1 MSDNEFDVIFIGGGP
16 GGYAGA
22 IRAAQ
27 LGLKTMLIDD
37 RKGDD
42 GKPAP
47 GGTCLNVGC
56 IPSKALLDSS
66 KHFHHIQHDYTAHG
80 INTEGVSIDVDKM
93 LERKRKVVKQLTG
106 GLVQLFKANKIEFVN
121 GRGKLF
127 SERQVEV
134 SPNDGDSYTAT
145 AKHVVL
151 AAGSVPFS
159 IPNVEVDNEYILD
172 NVGAL
177 EIPEVPERFGVI
189 GAGVIGLEMGSVWSR
204 LGSET
209 LLFEAL
215 DDFLPAIDRDM
226 SKIAQREFKKQKLD
240 IRMGCKVAGAEVGE
254 GKVTVRYSDGDE
266 EHEEVF
272 DRLLVAVGRR
282 AATED
287 LLSDDSGVSITDR
300 GQVEV
305 DGHCRTSTDGVW
317 AIGDLVRGPMLAHK
331 ASEEGI
337 AVAESIAGQAGHIN
351 LETVPWVIYTDPEI
365 AWVGKTEAQLE
376 EEGTEYRV
384 GAFPFAATGRGLA
397 MGNAVGQVKIL
408 ADPETDE
415 LLGCQIVGSYASE
428 FIGEVVVAMEFNGS
442 AEDLARIVHAHPTL
456 SEAVHEAAL
465 SVDKR
470 AIHKAN

>member
-1 MSDNEFDVIFIGGGP
+1 MSDNQFDVIFIGGGP

-27 LGLKTMLIDD
+27 LGLKTLLIDD
-37 RKGDD
+37 RTGDD

-66 KHFHHIQHDYTAHG
+66 KHFHHIQHDYTEHG
-80 INTEGVSIDVDKM
+80 IVTEGVKIDVDKM
-93 LERKRKVVKQLTG
+93 LERKRKVVKQLNS
-106 GLVQLFKANKIEFVN
+106 GLIQLFKANRIEFVN

-134 SPNDGDSYTAT
+134 APNEGEKYIAT
-145 AKHVVL
+145 GRNIVL

-159 IPNVEVDNEYILD
+159 IPNVEIDNELILD

-177 EIPEVPERFGVI
+177 EIPNVPERLGII

-204 LGSET
+204 LGAEVVI
-209 LLFEAL
+209 LEAL
-215 DDFLPAIDRDM
+215 DEFLPAIDRDM
-226 SKIAQREFKKQKLD
+226 ARIAQREFRKQKLD
-240 IRMGCKVAGAEVGE
+240 IRMGCTVGGAETGD
-254 GKVTVRYSDGDE
+254 GKVKVSYSDGSDD
-266 EHEEVF
+266 HEETF
-272 DRLLVAVGRR
+272 DRLLVAVGRK
-282 AATED
+282 AASD
-287 LLSDDSGVSITDR
+287 GLLADDCGVELTDR
-300 GQVEV
+300 GQVQV
-305 DGHCRTSTDGVW
+305 DEHCSTTAENIW

-337 AVAESIAGQAGHIN
+337 AVAEIIAGQAGHVN

-365 AWVGKTEAQLE
+365 AWVGKTEARLKE
-376 EEGTEYRV
+376 DGVEYRT
-384 GAFPFAATGRGLA
+384 GTFPFAATGRGLA
-397 MGNAVGQVKIL
+397 MGNAAGQVKII
-408 ADPETDE
+408 ADAETDA
-415 LLGCQIVGSYASE
+415 LLGAQIVGPQASE
-428 FIGEVVVAMEFNGS
+428 FIGEVVVTMEFNGA

-465 SVDKR
+465 AVDKR

>member
-1 MSDNEFDVIFIGGGP
+1 MSDNQFDVIFIGGGP

-22 IRAAQ
+22 IRAGQ
-27 LGLKTMLIDD
+27 LGLKTLLIDD
-37 RKGDD
+37 RKGED

-66 KHFHHIQHDYTAHG
+66 KHFHHIQHDYTDHG
-80 INTEGVSIDVDKM
+80 INTEGISIDVNKM
-93 LERKRKVVKQLTG
+93 LERKRKVVKQLNTG
-106 GLVQLFKANKIEFVN
+106 LIQLFKTNKVEFAN

-134 SPNDGDSYTAT
+134 SPNDGDKYTAS

-177 EIPEVPERFGVI
+177 EIPEVPKSFGVI

-204 LGSET
+204 LGAET
-209 LLFEAL
+209 VLFEAL
-215 DDFLPAIDRDM
+215 DEFLPAVDRDM
-226 SKIAQREFKKQKLD
+226 AKLAQREFKKQKLD
-240 IRMGCKVAGAEVGE
+240 IRMGCKVSGAEVVD
-254 GKVTVRYSDGDE
+254 GKVKLSYNDGE
-266 EHEEVF
+266 KEHEELF
-272 DRLLVAVGRR
+272 DRLLVSVGRK
-282 AATED
+282 AAAD
-287 LLSDDSGVSITDR
+287 NLFSNDSGVQVSNR
-300 GQVEV
+300 GQIEV
-305 DGHCRTSTDGVW
+305 DDHCRTTAKNIW

-337 AVAESIAGQAGHIN
+337 AVAESIAGQAGHVN

-365 AWVGKTEAQLE
+365 AWVGRTEAQLK
-376 EEGTEYRV
+376 EEGIEYRV
-384 GAFPFAATGRGLA
+384 GSFPFAATGRGLA
-397 MGNAVGQVKIL
+397 MGNATGQVKIL
-408 ADPETDE
+408 ADAETDE
-415 LLGCQIVGSYASE
+415 LLGCQIVGSTASE
-428 FIGEVVVAMEFNGS
+428 FIGEVVVAMEFKGS

-465 SVDKR
+465 AVDKR
-470 AIHKAN
+470 AIHKVN

>member
-1 MSDNEFDVIFIGGGP
+1 MSDNQFDVIFIGGGP

-22 IRAAQ
+22 IRTAQ
-27 LGLKTMLIDD
+27 LGLKTLLIDD

-66 KHFHHIQHDYTAHG
+66 KHFHHIQHDYTEHG
-80 INTEGVSIDVDKM
+80 ISTGDVSIDVDKM
-93 LERKRKVVKQLTG
+93 LDRKRKVVKQLNS
-106 GLVQLFKANKIEFVN
+106 GLIQLFKANKIDFVN

-127 SERQVEV
+127 ADRQVEV
-134 SPNDGDSYTAT
+134 TPNDGDKYTAT
-145 AKHVVL
+145 AKHIVL

-189 GAGVIGLEMGSVWSR
+189 GAGVIGLEMGSVWRR
-204 LGSET
+204 LGSDVV
-209 LLFEAL
+209 LLEAV
-215 DDFLPAIDRDM
+215 DDFLPVIDRDM
-226 SKIAQREFKKQKLD
+226 ARIAQREFKKQGLD
-240 IRMGCKVAGAEVGE
+240 IRMGCKVSGAKVED
-254 GKVTVRYSDGDE
+254 GKVSVTYSDGKDE
-266 EHEEVF
+266 HTEVF
-272 DRLLVAVGRR
+272 DKLLVAVGRR
-282 AATED
+282 AASD
-287 LLSDDSGVSITDR
+287 GLVSDDSGVKLTDR

-305 DGHCRTSTDGVW
+305 DGHCRTSADGVW

-337 AVAESIAGQAGHIN
+337 AVAETLAGQSGHIN
-351 LETVPWVIYTDPEI
+351 LETIPWVIYTDPEI
-365 AWVGKTEAQLE
+365 AWVGKTEAELKDA
-376 EEGTEYRV
+376 GIEYRS
-384 GAFPFAATGRGLA
+384 GSFPFAATGRGLA
-397 MGNAVGQVKIL
+397 MGNASGQVKIL
-408 ADPETDE
+408 ADAETDE
-415 LLGCQIVGSYASE
+415 LLGCQIVGANASE
-428 FIGEVVVAMEFNGS
+428 LIGEVVVTMEFHGA

-465 SVDKR
+465 AVDKR

>member
-1 MSDNEFDVIFIGGGP
+1 MSENEFDVIFIGGGP

-37 RKGDD
+37 RQGDD

-66 KHFHHIQHDYTAHG
+66 KHFHHIQHDYTDHG
-80 INTEGVSIDVDKM
+80 ISVDGLSIDIDTM

-127 SERQVEV
+127 ADRQVEV
-134 SPNDGDSYTAT
+134 TPNDGDKYTVT
-145 AKHVVL
+145 GQHIVL
-151 AAGSVPFS
+151 AAGSVAFS
-159 IPNVEVDNEYILD
+159 IPNVEVDNELILD

-177 EIPEVPERFGVI
+177 EIAQVPKRFGVI

-209 LLFEAL
+209 VLLEAV
-215 DDFLPAIDRDM
+215 DDFLPVIDRDM
-226 SKIAQREFKKQKLD
+226 AKLAQREFKKQGLD
-240 IRMGCKVAGAEVGE
+240 IRMGCRVSAAEASD
-254 GKVTVRYSDGDE
+254 GKVKVSYTKDGE
-266 EHEEVF
+266 EHQEVF
-272 DRLLVAVGRR
+272 DKLLVAVGRKP
-282 AATED
+282 ATD
-287 LLSDDSGVSITDR
+287 QLLADDSGVSLTER
-300 GQVEV
+300 GQIEV
-305 DGHCRTSTDGVW
+305 DGSCRTSADQIW

-337 AVAESIAGQAGHIN
+337 AVAESIAGQAAHIN
-351 LETVPWVIYTDPEI
+351 LDTVPWVIYTDPEI
-365 AWVGKTEAQLE
+365 AWLGKTETQLKE
-376 EEGTEYRV
+376 QGIEYKT
-384 GAFPFAATGRGLA
+384 GSFPFAATGRGLA

-408 ADPETDE
+408 ADAESDE
-415 LLGCQIVGSYASE
+415 LLGCQIVGPSASE

-442 AEDLARIVHAHPTL
+442 SEDLARIVHAHPTL

-465 SVDKR
+465 AVDKR
-470 AIHKAN
+470 AIHKVN

>member
-37 RKGDD
+37 RKGED

-66 KHFHHIQHDYTAHG
+66 KHFHHIQHDYTDHG
-80 INTEGVSIDVDKM
+80 ISTEGVSIDVDKM
-93 LERKRKVVKQLTG
+93 LERKRKVVKQLNTG
-106 GLVQLFKANKIEFVN
+106 LIQLFKANKIEFVN

-134 SPNDGDSYTAT
+134 TPNDGDKYTAT

-204 LGSET
+204 LGAEVV
-209 LLFEAL
+209 LFEAL

-226 SKIAQREFKKQKLD
+226 AKIAQREFKKQKLD
-240 IRMGCKVAGAEVGE
+240 IRMGCKVSGAEVSTARSSSATTTAR
-254 GKVTVRYSDGDE
+254 KTTRKCSTVCWWRW
-266 EHEEVF
+266 
-272 DRLLVAVGRR
+272 AQGRR
-282 AATED
+282 PTTWWPMTAA
-287 LLSDDSGVSITDR
+287 SNDR
-300 GQVEV
+300 PRPDRSRRPLPDQRRKHLGHRRPGTRPDAGAQ
-305 DGHCRTSTDGVW
+305 GFRGRHCRGRIDRRPGRPSSTSRPS
-317 AIGDLVRGPMLAHK
+317 RGSSTPIPK
-331 ASEEGI
+331 SPG
-337 AVAESIAGQAGHIN
+337 
-351 LETVPWVIYTDPEI
+351 
-365 AWVGKTEAQLE
+365 
-376 EEGTEYRV
+376 
-384 GAFPFAATGRGLA
+384 
-397 MGNAVGQVKIL
+397 
-408 ADPETDE
+408 
-415 LLGCQIVGSYASE
+415 
-428 FIGEVVVAMEFNGS
+428 
-442 AEDLARIVHAHPTL
+442 
-456 SEAVHEAAL
+456 
-465 SVDKR
+465 
-470 AIHKAN
+470 

>member
-1 MSDNEFDVIFIGGGP
+1 MADNEFDVIFIGGGP

-27 LGLKTMLIDD
+27 LGLKTLLIDD
-37 RKGDD
+37 RQGDD

-66 KHFHHIQHDYTAHG
+66 KHYHHIQHDYRAHG
-80 INTEGVSIDVDKM
+80 IQTDGLSIDIDTM
-93 LERKRKVVKQLTG
+93 LGRKRKAVKQLNS
-106 GLVQLFKANKIEFVN
+106 GLIQLFKANEIEFVN

-127 SERQVEV
+127 ADRQVEV
-134 SPNDGDSYTAT
+134 APNDGEKHIAT
-145 AKHVVL
+145 AKHIVL

-159 IPNVEVDNEYILD
+159 IPNVEIDNEYILD

-177 EIPEVPERFGVI
+177 EIPEVPGRFGVI

-204 LGSET
+204 LGAET
-209 LLFEAL
+209 VLLEAL
-215 DDFLPAIDRDM
+215 DEFLPAIDRDM
-226 SKIAQREFKKQKLD
+226 ARLARREFKKQKLD
-240 IRMGCKVAGAEVGE
+240 IRMGCKVTGAEVAD
-254 GKVTVRYSDGDE
+254 GKVRVTYSDGDE

-272 DRLLVAVGRR
+272 DKLLVAVGRR
-282 AATED
+282 AAVD
-287 LLSDDSGVSITDR
+287 GLVADDAGVRVTDR

-305 DGHCRTSTDGVW
+305 DARCRTSADGVW

-337 AVAESIAGQAGHIN
+337 AVAESIAGQPGHVN

-365 AWVGKTEAQLE
+365 AWVGSNEAELDEQGVDYRT
-376 EEGTEYRV
+376 GT
-384 GAFPFAATGRGLA
+384 FPFAATGRGLA
-397 MGNAVGQVKIL
+397 MGNAAGQVKIM
-408 ADPETDE
+408 ADAETDE
-415 LLGCQIVGSYASE
+415 LLGCQIIGSYASE

-465 SVDKR
+465 AVDKR

>member
-27 LGLKTMLIDD
+27 LGLKALLIDD
-37 RKGDD
+37 RTGED

-66 KHFHHIQHDYTAHG
+66 KHFHHIQHDYKAHG
-80 INTEGVSIDVDKM
+80 IETDGVRIDVDKM
-93 LERKRKVVKQLTG
+93 LERKRKAVKQLTG

-127 SERQVEV
+127 ADRQVEV
-134 SPNDGDSYTAT
+134 APNEGDKYTAS
-145 AKHVVL
+145 ARHVVL

-159 IPNVEVDNEYILD
+159 IPNVDVDNETILD

-189 GAGVIGLEMGSVWSR
+189 GAGVIGLEMSSVWSR
-204 LGSET
+204 LGAET
-209 LLFEAL
+209 VLLEAM
-215 DDFLPAIDRDM
+215 DEFLPAIDRDM
-226 SKIAQREFKKQKLD
+226 AKIAQREFKKQKLD
-240 IRMGCKVAGAEVGE
+240 IRLGCRVAGAEVVDGRV
-254 GKVTVRYSDGDE
+254 KVTYSDGDD

-282 AATED
+282 AATEN
-287 LLSDDSGVSITDR
+287 LLSDDAGVELTER
-300 GQVEV
+300 GQVDV
-305 DGHCRTSTDGVW
+305 DDHCRTSADGVW

-337 AVAESIAGQAGHIN
+337 AVAESIAGGAGHVN

-365 AWVGKTEAQLE
+365 AWVGRTERELE
-376 EEGTEYRV
+376 EAGVDYRTGT
-384 GAFPFAATGRGLA
+384 FPFAATGRGLA
-397 MGNAVGQVKIL
+397 MGNAAGQVKII
-408 ADPETDE
+408 AEAETDE
-415 LLGCQIVGSYASE
+415 LLGCQIVGTQASE

-465 SVDKR
+465 AVDKR